1 MEPEED
7 VSEETVMLTRR
18 VRRQKRADAA
28 GSIEGAVD
36 DADSIEDRTI
46 AIDRRRLAGGA
57 AADPIAGGDE
67 GAESLED
74 RTVVMA
80 RRSRADAAGAEPD
93 DGNDDDADSI
103 EDRTIAI
110 DRRRPAGG
118 AAAESEPESESDDGV
133 DDRTHLIEDRTIA
146 VERRRRPAPEEAPL
160 EERTVVI
167 SRRRRTDAVDE
178 PAPEDE
184 ELYETVRRAPAAVVE
199 QTPAIYKPRAAPRTP
214 HRPPSYPDAV
224 APTRVLDTD
233 AVSVRKAGRRQ
244 SAFAVAAVGGASIVS
259 IVGLVLLGI
268 AVFA

>member
-1 MEPEED
+1 MDREED

-28 GSIEGAVD
+28 GSIEGVDD
-36 DADSIEDRTI
+36 DADSIDDRTI
-46 AIDRRRLAGGA
+46 AIDRQRPADGA
-57 AADPIAGGDE
+57 ALEPIAGDD
-67 GAESLED
+67 GAEPFED

-80 RRSRADAAGAEPD
+80 RRSRADAAGA
-93 DGNDDDADSI
+93 
-103 EDRTIAI
+103 
-110 DRRRPAGG
+110 
-118 AAAESEPESESDDGV
+118 EPESESDDGV
-133 DDRTHLIEDRTIA
+133 DDRTHLIEDRTVA
-146 VERRRRPAPEEAPL
+146 LERRRRPAPEEAPL
-160 EERTVVI
+160 DERTVAI
-167 SRRRRTDAVDE
+167 SRRRRTDAAEE
-178 PAPEDE
+178 PAPEGE
-184 ELYETVRRAPAAVVE
+184 ELYDTVRRAPATVAE

-244 SAFAVAAVGGASIVS
+244 GALAVAAVGGASIVS